1 MSSPLHERLK
11 FDTDA
16 GQVLDQDR
24 RYVLMRA
31 DVLMGL
37 FAALPEPDRQRAME
51 ALGQSVWR
59 HGADSVKAY
68 ASQPGCTP
76 DMLLH
81 TMQSSAA
88 SLGWGRWAFE
98 EAPGGLRLQV
108 SNSPFAAMASFH
120 DRPACSAIVGMLQ
133 ALGEALW
140 RAPVQVCETRCAAM
154 SEPAACTCQFDMW
167 PQTALTSVPPGH
179 GPHFDLQL

>member
-68 ASQPGCTP
+68 ASQPDCTP

-88 SLGWGRWAFE
+88 SLGWGRWTFE
-98 EAPGGLRLQV
+98 ATSEGLRLRV
-108 SNSPFAAMASFH
+108 SNSPFAAMAAFH

-133 ALGEALW
+133 AMGEALW
-140 RAPVQVCETRCAAM
+140 CAPVQVSETRCAAV
-154 SEPAACTCQFDMW
+154 SGQDPCICQFDMR
-167 PQTALTSVPPGH
+167 PQTALTGVPPGH
-179 GPHFDLQL
+179 GPHF